1 MQDLVAVEQWLREAR
16 DGDEEAFAC
25 LVKAY
30 YGPLFRL
37 VYQMVPHA
45 HDAEDILQET
55 FFRFFQ
61 ALRRLIPGQDPFPF
75 LKTIAVRR
83 TYSFLKRNDRIH
95 VSLDHLPEG
104 TPQLSVQGHP
114 YEIRT
119 LYLWAA
125 KLPPAQRLVFLLRDV
140 LGVEDGEI
148 ARLTGLREVT
158 VRRHASLAR
167 QTLEREFG
175 SESL

>member
-1 MQDLVAVEQWLREAR
+1 MQDLAAVEQWIR
-16 DGDEEAFAC
+16 DAMGGDEEAFAR

-45 HDAEDILQET
+45 HDAEDILQDT

-61 ALRRLIPGQDPFPF
+61 ALRRLVPGQDPFPF

-83 TYSFLKRNDRIH
+83 TYSFLKRGDRLH
-95 VSLDHLPEG
+95 VSLDSLPEG
-104 TPQLSVQGHP
+104 AHPLSVQGHP

-125 KLPPAQRLVFLLRDV
+125 KLPPAQRLVFLLREV

-175 SESL
+175 SASR